1 MSGLYDIA
9 GYIREGKA
17 SLGIELGSTRI
28 KAVLIGEDCAPV
40 AAGNFDWEN
49 RLENGLWTYDL
60 DDVWT
65 GLRSS
70 LAELSRDVEGRYGVK
85 LGKLRGFGVSGM
97 MHGYL
102 AFDKEG
108 NLLVPFRTWRNTN
121 TEKAAVELTG
131 LLGYNIPIRWSA
143 AHLYQ
148 AVLNG
153 EGHLGKVAF
162 VTTLAGYVHWKLT
175 GRKVLGIGDASGMFP
190 IDSGTN
196 DYNEAMVRQFD
207 ALMQKR
213 GYANLR
219 IREIFPEALIAGE
232 DAGAL
237 TEAGARLIDPDGGI
251 APGVPMC
258 PPEGDGPTGM
268 VATNSVA
275 VMTGNVSAGTSIFA
289 MAVLDKAL
297 SKVYPEIDM
306 ITTPDGKPVAMVHC
320 NNCTSDLDAWVRLFA
335 ELNALLGA
343 DADKPVLYETLYE
356 AALRGEPDCGGV
368 LTYNYVSGEPIT
380 GFEHGRPL
388 LARTPDARFT
398 LANFMRAHL
407 FATMAALKLGMDILV
422 ERENI
427 RLARLTGH
435 GGLFKT
441 KVVGQRLMAAALS
454 TPIAVMESAGEGG
467 AWGMA
472 ILAAYGATVGA
483 AAGSADGLESLADYM
498 NNRVFKDDAG
508 SCLEPDASDAAG
520 FAVYMDRYMKCLPV
534 MKAAVDNLN

>member
-40 AAGNFDWEN
+40 AAGIFDWEN